1 MNHTIKQL
9 QFEVIRKEVIARAIG
24 DHTKERL
31 AEMSIPTN
39 LQTVETR
46 QTETKEA
53 RTILESSQHVPFMGL
68 TRIVA
73 LTDQVKKGLI
83 LTPAELIEYA
93 DFLRSSRMI
102 TRFFEKNQ
110 YQTPL
115 LYAYSKNLPDLQA
128 VEDLVYEQIKN
139 QQVADEASKNLRKV
153 RKQIQ
158 TIEKEIQDRL
168 LKFLRHPG
176 NKEMIQEAMI
186 VQKGEHATIPIKASY
201 KNKVAGTI
209 IEQSNKG
216 TTVFIEPTAVAK
228 ASAQHQLLK
237 AEEIAEEYQILA
249 SLTGALAE
257 NEQAIDQII
266 DTVTVLDIIFAR
278 GKYSREINGITPIV
292 NKSER
297 IHLKQAR
304 HPLLSE
310 KAVPLDFDL
319 GAEYRGLVITGAN
332 AGGKT
337 VVLKTVGLLTL
348 MAMFGLQVPAKN
360 GTELAVFDE
369 VFVDVGDQQDL
380 ANALSTFSG
389 HMQNIAQILNK
400 VGRNTLVLLDEI
412 GSGTEPTEGAAL
424 AIAIM
429 SAMYEKG
436 ALMVATTHYGEIKEF
451 AERHEDFV
459 PAAMAFDREALQPK
473 YQLQVGKTGESQALW
488 IAKKMQMSEDL
499 IQQAQ
504 QYLSTKDYSVEKRL
518 FKQKKEKQEA
528 PKTQKVLFSKGDRVY
543 ATQYKKEAL
552 VFEDTGEESI
562 VIFVDNQKETVLRQ
576 RVVLKM
582 RAEELYPVGYEID
595 HLFTDFKTRKW
606 ERDIERGSKKA
617 HKKLLKETRQRQSA
631 RNENHEKEQ

>member
-1 MNHTIKQL
+1 MNHTIEQL
-9 QFEVIRKEVIARAIG
+9 QFEQIRKEVISRAIG
-24 DHTKERL
+24 DHTKKRL

-53 RTILESSQHVPFMGL
+53 RTILESNQHVPFMGL
-68 TRIVA
+68 TRIAA
-73 LTDQVKKGLI
+73 LTDQVKKGFI

-115 LYAYSKNLPDLQA
+115 LYAYSKYLPDLQS
-128 VEDLVYEQIKN
+128 VEELIYEQIKN

-168 LKFLRHPG
+168 TKFLRHPS
-176 NKEMIQEAMI
+176 NKEMIQERMI

-237 AEEIAEEYQILA
+237 AEAIAEEYQILA

-319 GAEYRGLVITGAN
+319 GADYRGLVITGAN

-389 HMQNIAQILNK
+389 HMQNVAQILNK

-451 AERHEDFV
+451 AEKHEDFV

-488 IAKKMQMSEDL
+488 IAKKMKMSEIL

-504 QYLSTKDYSVEKRL
+504 QYLTTKNYSIEKRS
-518 FKQKKEKQEA
+518 FKQKKKNQEA
-528 PKTQKVLFSKGDRVY
+528 PKEEKVLFSKGDRVY
-543 ATQYKKEAL
+543 ATQFQKEAL
-552 VFEDTGEESI
+552 VFEDTGEDTI
-562 VIFVDNQKETVLRQ
+562 VIFIDKQKETVLRQ

-582 RAEELYPVGYEID
+582 SAEELYPVGYEID
-595 HLFTDFKTRKW
+595 HLFTEFKDRKW
-606 ERDIERGSKKA
+606 QRDIDRGSKKA
-617 HKKLLKETRQRQSA
+617 QKKLLKEARQRQA
-631 RNENHEKEQ
+631 ERNDTLDKK

>member
-9 QFEVIRKEVIARAIG
+9 QFEQIRKEVVARAIG

-83 LTPAELIEYA
+83 LSPAELIEYA

-115 LYAYSKNLPDLQA
+115 LYAYSKNLPDLQSI
-128 VEDLVYEQIKN
+128 EDLVYEQIKN
-139 QQVADEASKNLRKV
+139 QQVADEASRNLRKV

-158 TIEKEIQDRL
+158 TVEKEIQDRL

-216 TTVFIEPTAVAK
+216 TTVFIEPTVVAK
-228 ASAQHQLLK
+228 ASVQHQLLK

-266 DTVTVLDIIFAR
+266 ETVTVFDIIFAR
-278 GKYSREINGITPIV
+278 GKYSREINGITPII

-348 MAMFGLQVPAKN
+348 MAMFGLQVPAKD

-429 SAMYEKG
+429 SAIYEKG

-504 QYLSTKDYSVEKRL
+504 QYLSTKDYSREKRL
-518 FKQKKEKQEA
+518 FKQQVKKQEV
-528 PKTQKVLFSKGDRVY
+528 KNEEKVLFSKGDRVY

-552 VFEDTGEESI
+552 VFEDTGEETI
-562 VIFVDNQKETVLRQ
+562 VIFVDNHKETVLRQ
-576 RVVLKM
+576 RLLLKM

-617 HKKLLKETRQRQSA
+617 HKKLLKETRQR
-631 RNENHEKEQ
+631 

>member
-9 QFEVIRKEVIARAIG
+9 QFEQIRKEVVARAIG

-83 LTPAELIEYA
+83 LSPAELIEYA

-115 LYAYSKNLPDLQA
+115 LYAYSKNLPDLQSI
-128 VEDLVYEQIKN
+128 EDLVYEQIKN
-139 QQVADEASKNLRKV
+139 QQVADEASRNLRKV

-158 TIEKEIQDRL
+158 TVEKEIQDRL

-216 TTVFIEPTAVAK
+216 TTVFIEPTVVAK
-228 ASAQHQLLK
+228 ASVQHQLLK

-266 DTVTVLDIIFAR
+266 ETVTVFDIIFAR
-278 GKYSREINGITPIV
+278 GKYSREINGITPII

-348 MAMFGLQVPAKN
+348 MAMFGLQVPAKD

-429 SAMYEKG
+429 SAIYEKG

-504 QYLSTKDYSVEKRL
+504 QYLSTKDYSREKRL
-518 FKQKKEKQEA
+518 FKQQVKKQEV
-528 PKTQKVLFSKGDRVY
+528 KNEEKVLFSKGDRVY
-543 ATQYKKEAL
+543 VTQYKKEAL
-552 VFEDTGEESI
+552 VFEDTGEETI
-562 VIFVDNQKETVLRQ
+562 VIFVDNHKETVLRQ
-576 RVVLKM
+576 RLLLKM

-617 HKKLLKETRQRQSA
+617 HKKLLKETRQR
-631 RNENHEKEQ
+631 